1 VDAEEAIV
9 GIMGKNIKDK
19 FKGVLPASIKTGG
32 NFQKARKLG
41 DDDLSLAIRDFLG
54 EVQDPE
60 YAIGRTLFDLKR
72 SRLNYELLHELSGTG
87 AVKDSV
93 PAGYADE
100 FKKLEGKEW
109 GDLDGKFMQKD
120 VFDYMDEMKG
130 QDGELGK
137 MLTKINNF
145 IKANLTVRNPAGQFR
160 NFTSNFST
168 SQAILGHNYLSVS
181 GVKDLADAYK
191 SLRSKDGFYQE
202 LVAYGRVGN
211 TGITHDLGNRLEE
224 VFKEAQSPGNDFL
237 VAAKK
242 IDNILGKSYEFGDN
256 IFLMANY
263 RKLRANGLEPIA
275 AIKEASRVTPDYGEV
290 SPLIAKWRRSVV
302 GLPFVTWRYKVYPEI
317 LKEMIKSPVKASMPI
332 WFPWAVGNLVAS
344 QLDLTE
350 AEQGVFKAKLYR
362 DGRLPLG
369 RDENG
374 DVVYFDYGQY
384 TPFAD
389 MFKGRYTGEN
399 TVIGMLPEQLE
410 GYAEGAIPGI
420 GSFPMQMMLDLSNN
434 YDPFTSRPITSA
446 DMWTPEWGWDIAMH
460 VAPNLLPVVGLSVNN
475 ISKVAKGDMGPAEA
489 LLKSLTGMRREV
501 TGVGRFAK
509 EESYNTPGF
518 SLDKEKSEIYKTVK
532 DIAKLDPAKANE
544 ELNKLYDKFPEQ
556 ESYISDRVRYEKDKV
571 SGKGKIQSEIRDE
584 VSSLF
589 DISKKDKE
597 LANKRLN
604 ELYDKYPEYE
614 KYITE
619 KVEALKD

>member
-1 VDAEEAIV
+1 
-9 GIMGKNIKDK
+9 
-19 FKGVLPASIKTGG
+19 
-32 NFQKARKLG
+32 
-41 DDDLSLAIRDFLG
+41 
-54 EVQDPE
+54 
-60 YAIGRTLFDLKR
+60 
-72 SRLNYELLHELSGTG
+72 
-87 AVKDSV
+87 
-93 PAGYADE
+93 
-100 FKKLEGKEW
+100 
-109 GDLDGKFMQKD
+109 
-120 VFDYMDEMKG
+120 
-130 QDGELGK
+130 
-137 MLTKINNF
+137 
-145 IKANLTVRNPAGQFR
+145 
-160 NFTSNFST
+160 
-168 SQAILGHNYLSVS
+168 
-181 GVKDLADAYK
+181 
-191 SLRSKDGFYQE
+191 
-202 LVAYGRVGN
+202 
-211 TGITHDLGNRLEE
+211 
-224 VFKEAQSPGNDFL
+224 
-237 VAAKK
+237 
-242 IDNILGKSYEFGDN
+242 
-256 IFLMANY
+256 
-263 RKLRANGLEPIA
+263 
-275 AIKEASRVTPDYGEV
+275 
-290 SPLIAKWRRSVV
+290 
-302 GLPFVTWRYKVYPEI
+302 
-317 LKEMIKSPVKASMPI
+317 
-332 WFPWAVGNLVAS
+332 
-344 QLDLTE
+344 
-350 AEQGVFKAKLYR
+350 
-362 DGRLPLG
+362 
-369 RDENG
+369 
-374 DVVYFDYGQY
+374 
-384 TPFAD
+384 
-389 MFKGRYTGEN
+389 
-399 TVIGMLPEQLE
+399 LE